1 MAQSCKSTNYQPDFR
16 MCGKL
21 SGKPSAFVEKWLRK
35 FEYDMHGFKDA
46 EGNIWPSDYLSSI
59 EIFFQTKQIWVESTP
74 QVADMLHKAPEATK
88 DDVTTFQLLFK
99 LQYRGA

>member
-16 MCGKL
+16 MCGEL

-59 EIFFQTKQIWVESTP
+59 EIFFQTKQKS
-74 QVADMLHKAPEATK
+74 
-88 DDVTTFQLLFK
+88 
-99 LQYRGA
+99 G